1 MGQTISIPVLPW
13 FPRDW
18 LSSMARGMLTP
29 LGRAAYLD
37 ILFGMWLSDGC
48 RVKDDDRVLRG
59 MSGLSAEEWESVRED
74 VLSLLPVS
82 DGYRSHPRL
91 TAAWQEAV
99 AYKAKCSAGGKA
111 TVAKRWGGDRGAI
124 AEQQPPNRNHSTPST
139 QPSTLNT
146 QPKPGENV
154 PSEHTA
160 PAAPTRRKTDPL
172 ILALKNRLGA
182 SVRVCGDQ
190 IRALRA
196 VGWDDARIEAAI
208 EAHAEPGMA
217 PWDWTKKA
225 RGGDEPRRSFAD
237 ERLDKLLDG
246 MPSLTNGRVHD

>member
-1 MGQTISIPVLPW
+1 MGQSVSIPVLPW

-18 LSSMARGMLTP
+18 LSSAARGMLSP

-59 MSGLSAEEWESVRED
+59 MSGLNQAEWDAVRED

-91 TAAWQEAV
+91 TQSWLEAV

-111 TVAKRWGGDRGAI
+111 TAAQRWGGDRGATT
-124 AEQQPPNRNHSTPST
+124 EQPPSNRNHST
-139 QPSTLNT
+139 STLNT
-146 QPKPGENV
+146 QPQPQPAENV

-160 PAAPTRRKTDPL
+160 PAAPARRKTDPL
-172 ILALKNRLGA
+172 ILALKNRLG
-182 SVRVCGDQ
+182 SGSRICGDQ
-190 IRALRA
+190 IRALRGA
-196 VGWDDARIEAAI
+196 GWDDARIEAAI
-208 EAHAEPGMA
+208 AAHAEPGMA

-225 RGGDEPRRSFAD
+225 RGAVSPTPRSFAD
-237 ERLDKLLDG
+237 ERIDRLLDG
-246 MPSLTNGRVHD
+246 MPSLTNGRVHHD